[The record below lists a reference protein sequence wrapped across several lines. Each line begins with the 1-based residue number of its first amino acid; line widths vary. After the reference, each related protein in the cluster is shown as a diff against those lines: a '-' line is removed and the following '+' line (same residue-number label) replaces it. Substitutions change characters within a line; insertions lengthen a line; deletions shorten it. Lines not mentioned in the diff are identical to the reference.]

1 MNILPHPGWVS
12 WLETRHPLLLVWK
25 DLAIKWVGRQLRVTR
40 AQRDRHSDRWS
51 RFESAML
58 METCS
63 NLRAL
68 AESRR
73 LGRPK
78 VFRPDQATK
87 EFRRFARDLA
97 KIGIDGPTRGWLK
110 PGDANGVSG
119 WREDCLT
126 WLDQLHYA
134 RTIGSLRVA
143 ERAWRKV
150 QRQQRRKVLLDA
162 VPKSP

>member
-1 MNILPHPGWVS
+1 M
-12 WLETRHPLLLVWK
+12 VWK
-25 DLAIKWVGRQLRVTR
+25 DLAIEWGSRRLRMTR
-40 AQRDRHSDRWS
+40 AQRARHADRWS

-63 NLRAL
+63 ELRAV

-73 LGRPK
+73 LRIPK
-78 VFRPDQATK
+78 VFRPDRANN
-87 EFRRFARDLA
+87 EFQRFARDLA
-97 KIGIDGPTRGWLK
+97 KIGIDGPTSGWLQ
-110 PGDANGVSG
+110 PGDVEGVLG
-119 WREDCLT
+119 WREDRLI

-134 RTIGSLRVA
+134 HTIASLRVA

-162 VPKSP
+162 VPQSR